1 MEGEAR
7 KLLCG
12 WCACET
18 LKRCHK
24 IFVVYK
30 MKRMFELQAVKPRI
44 FGVDNDHVALLLLL
58 TGCTHNIAP
67 SISS

>member
-1 MEGEAR
+1 MRVVRLRDLEA
-7 KLLCG
+7 LSLSN
-12 WCACET
+12 AA
-18 LKRCHK
+18 
-24 IFVVYK
+24 YK
-30 MKRMFELQAVKPRI
+30 MKRMFELQAVEPRI